1 MIVTDR
7 LFILLKHWAIW
18 TCLHHFPSDNVF
30 YDILLHFLSFKCS
43 YRKSTATHKC
53 RSIRPLHICTYTNTL
68 SNRIY
73 CVLNDKIERS
83 LKNCIGIYN
92 VSNATLLYSLSSSL
106 ATGTF
111 LIRYK
116 NLRKQTDF
124 LKLMKLNKI
133 QKLQQQTNAK
143 KIQMQTVKYA

>member
-1 MIVTDR
+1 M
-7 LFILLKHWAIW
+7 
-18 TCLHHFPSDNVF
+18 
-30 YDILLHFLSFKCS
+30 Y
-43 YRKSTATHKC
+43 
-53 RSIRPLHICTYTNTL
+53 
-68 SNRIY
+68 
-73 CVLNDKIERS
+73 
-83 LKNCIGIYN
+83 
-92 VSNATLLYSLSSSL
+92 VSSATLLYSLSSSL

-124 LKLMKLNKI
+124 LELMKLNKI